1 MFSSLVMKNFGSYKL
16 IDFSPEADG
25 PHLALALNKESLFA
39 TLFLRINT
47 FNRKLESREG
57 LKFVKH
63 LEKTMVGLGPSEVRD
78 GGVWQKK
85 REIIS
90 QMGHPCSIEDEN
102 IMELTFVIAISV
114 ILEFRSFNP
123 KFMSHIAPWFPREA
137 L

>member
-1 MFSSLVMKNFGSYKL
+1 
-16 IDFSPEADG
+16 
-25 PHLALALNKESLFA
+25 
-39 TLFLRINT
+39 
-47 FNRKLESREG
+47 
-57 LKFVKH
+57 VKH

-90 QMGHPCSIEDEN
+90 QMGQPCSSEDEN